1 MSSFLSHIAVLLVVF
16 NPFSGFAVVDRSASV
31 SIDPSEIQIGQPA
44 ELSIEIQAPAGG
56 IIIWPDVSKFE
67 EKDIE
72 VLRFAA
78 PDTLVKTD
86 MSLKMR
92 QVHRITAWEE
102 SYIALPPLEFL
113 HIIEND
119 TVRFQST
126 AKLFEVKSVEVDMSD
141 MIRDIKPL
149 WNIPLSF
156 GEILPYL
163 LAVIGLA
170 IMIFLIIKY
179 LRKPKKAEEKLT
191 IWEKPT
197 VPAHIAAISS
207 LETLRRKQLWQQGK
221 IKQHHSELTFILRKY
236 LLKRY
241 HLDAVEMTTAD
252 ILRALPQYEND
263 ESLIT
268 KFNEIFVM
276 ADLVKFAKHAPEE
289 DEHEQSLEK
298 ALDFVK
304 NTAPKEDNKE

>member
-1 MSSFLSHIAVLLVVF
+1 MSRLLSHIAALLVVL
-16 NPFSGFAVVDRSASV
+16 NPLALFADVDRFASV
-31 SIDPSEIQIGQPA
+31 KIEPGEILIGQPTQM
-44 ELSIEIQAPAGG
+44 SIEIEVPAGG
-56 IIIWPDVSKFE
+56 VIVWPDISKLE
-67 EKDIE
+67 EKEIE
-72 VLRFAA
+72 VLRFGL

-86 MSLKMR
+86 TGLKM
-92 QVHRITAWEE
+92 QQLHRITAWQE

-126 AKLFEVKSVEVDMSD
+126 ALLFEVKSVEVDMSD

-149 WNIPLSF
+149 WNIPITF
-156 GEILPYL
+156 REILPYF
-163 LAVIGLA
+163 LATIALA
-170 IMIFLIIKY
+170 ILIFLIINY
-179 LRKPKKAEEKLT
+179 LRRTKKTEEKLT

-221 IKQHHSELTFILRKY
+221 MKQHHSELTFILRNY
-236 LLKRY
+236 LYKRY
-241 HLDAVEMTTAD
+241 HLDAVEMTTAE
-252 ILRALPQYEND
+252 ILQTLPKYVAD
-263 ESLIT
+263 ESLVK
-268 KFNEIFVM
+268 KFNEIFGM

-289 DEHEQSLEK
+289 DEHDRSLGK

-304 NTAPKEDNKE
+304 STIPKEDTSQ